1 MMNNEITATRTSLQK
16 TTFIW
21 NPLTIANSL
30 WREKQLI
37 GQFVK
42 REIAIRYRG
51 SYLGLLW
58 SFITPFCMLVVYT
71 FVFSV
76 VFQARWGDGDG
87 GKAVFALLLFA
98 GITTFNILSEVLLKA
113 PYVVIGN
120 ANYVKK
126 VVFPL
131 EILPVVTLGAALVN
145 AGISLLI
152 LLVGVFFVQGA
163 VHWTAVFVP
172 VVLMPLLLLSLGFG
186 WLLASLGVFLRD
198 IGHII
203 GLGVQALMF
212 LSPIFYPISAI
223 PAELQIIY
231 YINPLSY
238 VVEDM
243 RRIVVNGQLPSWEW
257 LLLGTAVGLVVA
269 VLGYN
274 WFQKTRGG
282 FADVM

>member
-16 TTFIW
+16 TTVIW

-87 GKAVFALLLFA
+87 GKAAFALLLFA

-172 VVLMPLLLLSLGFG
+172 VVLMPLLLFSLGFG